1 MEYVK
6 KLYHMWF
13 PLALWLEFLT
23 VPLNLTLHYWHFYMY
38 ISKYLLIRKT
48 QWQRKINWL
57 ASNNCALQS
66 CTGPEQGQNRARTGP
81 EQGFLCVVILTG
93 KNLFSLQGTPL
104 FIAGILCSLQGC
116 PCENYYTGLSF
127 FTSQI
132 QFAFQLTL

>member
-1 MEYVK
+1 MHFGSNWQKVIQ
-6 KLYHMWF
+6 LYYIYDVRDIKN
-13 PLALWLEFLT
+13 LWSNNQFVT
-23 VPLNLTLHYWHFYMY
+23 
-38 ISKYLLIRKT
+38 SKLLILFFPIFLR
-48 QWQRKINWL
+48 NFL
-57 ASNNCALQS
+57 S
-66 CTGPEQGQNRARTGP
+66 EQLKKNFSLVYCSPVHVQNRARTGP

-116 PCENYYTGLSF
+116 PCENYYTGLSL